1 LRFAGEDTLKQ
12 QQLSESDFMDF
23 DLEDVFEM
31 SLAFSVVILF
41 LQTDL
46 SIIIELKGVQ
56 DVVGLFNLEIV
67 WLAQ

>member
-1 LRFAGEDTLKQ
+1 MKQ

>member
-1 LRFAGEDTLKQ
+1 MQ

>member
-1 LRFAGEDTLKQ
+1 LKQ